1 MLTALAAALFCVLAQ
16 APAKSQLVA
25 DLDALRQGE
34 PGQPA
39 FDAAAPSLGALL
51 ESRDDALVPGA
62 AYVIGT
68 HGLQGYENLLLATLR
83 SEAQRPATEPGRS
96 FAHVLDALVQLQAE
110 VPAELVLART
120 RADNSGL
127 AYVALSSQS
136 DSARALDG
144 LAGLVCLGLREEP
157 AHWAA
162 LIELTLARDARAAEE
177 LLFGRPWRLE
187 VEVSNPEGG
196 RFGGSYNS
204 RFGYSAP
211 RWPPTVSYRV
221 ELPALNGELDGIEF
235 TRLEFSGGCRRTSR
249 DNIDQQGWRARLLR
263 ALLPELSLHAK
274 RDFDARIEFAH
285 ADQVRAEIERH
296 VAAVRARLGAVVD
309 ALAIHE
315 LVEPAAKPRLR
326 LHVVL
331 RDARID
337 AATPLPLMKNLDDVI
352 FELR

>member
-1 MLTALAAALFCVLAQ
+1 MLTALAAAVFCVLSQ
-16 APAKSQLVA
+16 APPRSQLIA
-25 DLDALRQGE
+25 DLDALRHGE

-51 ESRDDALVPGA
+51 ESGDDALVPGA
-62 AYVIGT
+62 AYVIGA
-68 HGLQGYENLLLATLR
+68 HGLEGYANLLLATLR
-83 SEAQRPATEPGRS
+83 REAQRPANEPCRS
-96 FAHVLDALVQLQAE
+96 FTHVLDALVQLEVE
-110 VPAELVLART
+110 VPAEAVLART
-120 RADNSGL
+120 RADNAGL
-127 AYVALSSQS
+127 AYVALSSQT

-162 LIELTLARDARAAEE
+162 LIELALARDARAAGE

-187 VEVSNPEGG
+187 IEVSTSEGG
-196 RFGGSYNS
+196 RFGGSYNA
-204 RFGYSAP
+204 RFGYSTP

-221 ELPALNGELDGIEF
+221 ELPAQDGELDGIEF

-249 DNIDQQGWRARLLR
+249 ESIDQQGWRVRLLR
-263 ALLPELSLHAK
+263 ALLPELQLHAK
-274 RDFDARIEFAH
+274 RDFDARIEFES
-285 ADQVRAEIERH
+285 ADQVRAELERH
-296 VAAVRARLGAVVD
+296 LAAVRARLDSVVD
-309 ALAIHE
+309 QLASHE
-315 LVEPAAKPRLR
+315 LAESAAKARLR

-337 AATPLPLMKNLDDVI
+337 AAPPLPLMKSRDDVI